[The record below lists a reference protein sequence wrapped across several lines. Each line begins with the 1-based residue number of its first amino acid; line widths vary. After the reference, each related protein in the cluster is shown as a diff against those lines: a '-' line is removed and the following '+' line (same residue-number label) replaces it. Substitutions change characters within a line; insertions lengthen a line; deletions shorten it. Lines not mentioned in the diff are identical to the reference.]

1 MSVVVVFGIVIS
13 LGLLY
18 YVAFAAEGKLLRCL
32 YRSGSRCLVGLN
44 FVALPTRGTAT
55 LNARSTVTNFCD

>member
-1 MSVVVVFGIVIS
+1 MSVVVAFGIVIS

-18 YVAFAAEGKLLRCL
+18 YVAFAAEGKLLICL
-32 YRSGSRCLVGLN
+32 YRSRCLVRLN

-55 LNARSTVTNFCD
+55 LNARLLTVTNFCD